1 MASSESALATA
12 AQPTKLAAIVAA
24 PKSVLSRVIV
34 MGFVFPHA
42 KESVVHEWSVCRRYG
57 KCLVVDLF
65 MMLRIRQ
72 HGVDS
77 KA

>member
-1 MASSESALATA
+1 MCIRDR
-12 AQPTKLAAIVAA
+12 PTKLAAIVAA

-42 KESVVHEWSVCRRYG
+42 KESVVHEWAVCRRYG
-57 KCLVVDLF
+57 KSPVADLF
-65 MMLRIRQ
+65 MVLRIRR
-72 HGVDS
+72 HGLDS